1 MKHSHKK
8 SFDWYSM
15 QQRYSI
21 RKYYFGAVSVLLG
34 TALVLGAAA
43 SVQTVQAEENK
54 QETTNSISVGR
65 GEQLLNQQRFLR
77 LIKRKPMQLQL

>member
-54 QETTNSISVGR
+54 Q
-65 GEQLLNQQRFLR
+65 
-77 LIKRKPMQLQL
+77 

>member
-21 RKYYFGAVSVLLG
+21 RKYYFGAASVLLG

-65 GEQLLNQQRFLR
+65 EKQLLNQQRFLR

>member
-21 RKYYFGAVSVLLG
+21 RKYYFGAASVLLG

-43 SVQTVQAEENK
+43 SVQTVQAEETNK
-54 QETTNSISVGR
+54 KLPIVFLLVG
-65 GEQLLNQQRFLR
+65 EKQLLNQQRFLR

>member
-65 GEQLLNQQRFLR
+65 EKQLLNQQRFLR

>member
-43 SVQTVQAEENK
+43 SVQTVQAEENNK
-54 QETTNSISVGR
+54 KLPIVFLLVG
-65 GEQLLNQQRFLR
+65 EKQLLNQQRFLR